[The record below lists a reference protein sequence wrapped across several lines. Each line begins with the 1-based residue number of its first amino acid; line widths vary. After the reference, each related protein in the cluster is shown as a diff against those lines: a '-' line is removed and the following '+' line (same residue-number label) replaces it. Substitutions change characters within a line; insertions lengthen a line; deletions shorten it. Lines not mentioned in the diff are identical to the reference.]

1 MGTLEISKEDKLS
14 GQYDI
19 AVIHISGSLDA
30 HTAPQM
36 DEVLSELVHNKRN
49 KLLIDFNRLE
59 YISSAGMG
67 LFVGWID
74 PIRDQGGDMHMV
86 HLKPNVMKVFQILG
100 FDKIFKIFK
109 NETEAL
115 DAFL

>member
-1 MGTLEISKEDKLS
+1 MGTLDITKETKLS
-14 GQYDI
+14 GPNEI
-19 AVIHISGSLDA
+19 AIINITGSLDA

-36 DEVLSELVHNKRN
+36 DEILSELVHNKKN
-49 KLLIDFNRLE
+49 KLLVNFIHLE

-74 PIRDQGGDMHMV
+74 TIRDQGGDIHMIQ
-86 HLKPNVMKVFQILG
+86 LKPNVMKVFQILG

-109 NETEAL
+109 NEKDAI